1 MEHIS
6 VLKKEALELLDIKK
20 DGVYID
26 GTLGRGGHSKE
37 ILKKLDKGHLY
48 CFDLDIEA
56 INSGEKNLKDY
67 RNNLTIIN
75 DNFKNMFNYI
85 ENVDGILLD
94 LGVSSPQFDD
104 EQRGFSYRFNSKLD
118 MRMDQKQE
126 FSAYELVNTYDLNQ
140 LTRIFKEYG
149 EEKFAYKIAKN
160 IIEYRQTKTI
170 ETTFELVD
178 IVKNSKPNKVLK
190 TKGHPAKQVF
200 QAIRIEVNKELESL
214 EYFLENF
221 SKHLKKD
228 AKVAIITFH
237 SLEDRMV
244 KRKFQELTKDLDDKR
259 LILKESEI
267 KKADFEL
274 VNRKAIVSDEDELKA
289 NSRAKSAK
297 LRVIKRK

>member
-126 FSAYELVNTYDLNQ
+126 FSAHELVNTYDLNQ

>member
-289 NSRAKSAK
+289 NSRSKSAK